1 MPPYT
6 CVPAKTGDPI
16 TIMFVLRV
24 QFTSVYVQDTYYIDV
39 QAFTYTNVMTYAAR
53 IYVSRRLLQDDFL
66 ANLIS
71 AQLSRPMRHRWFID
85 RVRIIGHTVDFIR
98 DFVIRVNSHSKHAQ
112 SRNTI
117 HSNCPSKHKLTKS
130 MPKRSTRNPL
140 VLKTHAC
147 NGVG

>member
-1 MPPYT
+1 M
-6 CVPAKTGDPI
+6 
-16 TIMFVLRV
+16 
-24 QFTSVYVQDTYYIDV
+24 YVQDTYYIDV

-53 IYVSRRLLQDDFL
+53 INVARRLLQDDFL

-130 MPKRSTRNPL
+130 MPKRSTTKSTCLENTRLQRRRINAMQCVCNDLHTNCATTRVRN
-140 VLKTHAC
+140 A
-147 NGVG
+147 